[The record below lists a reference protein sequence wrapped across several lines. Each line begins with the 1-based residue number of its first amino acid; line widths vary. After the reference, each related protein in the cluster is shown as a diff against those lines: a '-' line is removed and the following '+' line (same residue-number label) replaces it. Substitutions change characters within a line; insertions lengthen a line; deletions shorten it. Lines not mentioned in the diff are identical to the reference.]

1 MKHMKLDVVFAGI
14 GGQGILVASDILCE
28 AALLEG
34 FDVAKAETHGMAQ
47 RGGSI
52 IVHVRVGDEVPSPL
66 IEMGTGDVLLGFEV
80 LEAVRALPLLKDGGT
95 VIVNTKFVP
104 PMSVLQGLAESP
116 TKNELMDIIKRKA
129 KHVYEIDGIG
139 LAEKAGN
146 ILVMNT
152 VFLGAFLSIPENP
165 LKEESL
171 KKILSQRVKAS
182 YLDVNLKALQVGKG
196 SLSRNRKMRQ

>member
-1 MKHMKLDVVFAGI
+1 MKLDVVFAGV
-14 GGQGILVASDILCE
+14 GGQGIITASDILCE

-47 RGGSI
+47 RGGSV
-52 IVHVRVGDEVPSPL
+52 IVHVRIGDEVSSPL

-95 VIVNTKFVP
+95 VIVNTKFIP
-104 PMSVLQGLAESP
+104 PLSVLQGLAESP
-116 TKNELMDIIKRKA
+116 TKNELMEAIKRKA
-129 KHVYEIDGIG
+129 ERVYEIDGIG

-146 ILVMNT
+146 VLAMNT
-152 VFLGAFLSIPENP
+152 VLLGAFLSIPENP
-165 LKEESL
+165 LKEEFVVEV
-171 KKILSQRVKAS
+171 LSQRVKAS

-196 SLSRNRKMRQ
+196 SLFRNRKIR

>member
-1 MKHMKLDVVFAGI
+1 MRHMKLDVVFAGV
-14 GGQGILVASDILCE
+14 GGQGIITASDILCE

-52 IVHVRVGDEVPSPL
+52 VVHVRIGDEVSSPL
-66 IEMGTGDVLLGFEV
+66 IESGTGDVLIGFEV
-80 LEAVRALPLLKDGGT
+80 LEAVRALPLLKEGGT
-95 VIVNTKFVP
+95 AIVNNKFIP
-104 PMSVLQGLAESP
+104 PLSVLQGLAESP
-116 TKNELMDIIKRKA
+116 TKNELMDTIKRKA

-146 ILVMNT
+146 VLVMST

-165 LKEESL
+165 LKEEFVVEV
-171 KKILSQRVKAS
+171 LSQRVKAS

-196 SLSRNRKMRQ
+196 SLFRNRKIR